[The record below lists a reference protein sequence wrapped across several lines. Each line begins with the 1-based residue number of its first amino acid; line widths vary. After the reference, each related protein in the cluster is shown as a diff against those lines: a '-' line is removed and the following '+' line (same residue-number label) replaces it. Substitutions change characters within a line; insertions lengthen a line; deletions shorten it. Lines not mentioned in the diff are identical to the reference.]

1 MGASLPGCMA
11 AGAALQCY
19 ISTPGIRTLICN
31 VATLYPGQKT
41 LWNPGAINEAMPRWV
56 AAGGSQCTLCE
67 LTSLF
72 VITMQ
77 ASRHSSHCV
86 QPLIQI
92 YTSSGSWRSLI
103 TSYNNLTISTQ
114 RSSHAATIQSS
125 FPVQMYV

>member
-1 MGASLPGCMA
+1 MGPSLPGCMA

-92 YTSSGSWRSLI
+92 CTSSDHLLQQPNYFHTAKLSRCH
-103 TSYNNLTISTQ
+103 NTI
-114 RSSHAATIQSS
+114 
-125 FPVQMYV
+125 